1 MEMKMTIN
9 TDYAQY
15 WAYGHKDE
23 PIEPKKPVEESK
35 DDAIKSRVV
44 TPMIIK
50 KHRNGRAKL

>member
-1 MEMKMTIN
+1 MTIN

-23 PIEPKKPVEESK
+23 PVEPKPKEEHK
-35 DDAIKSRVV
+35 DDTIKSRVV
-44 TPMIIK
+44 TPMVIK